1 MLTQL
6 LALVILVGLTATTL
20 LLCLEKW
27 GVLAAWEVHR
37 PEWLMK
43 RCDMCAGYWICV
55 TLLLAVAG
63 VAIGCH
69 VLLVDLG
76 GLILMMWGVLL
87 LALPAAAIS
96 RVLFGLSAGR

>member
-6 LALVILVGLTATTL
+6 LSLVLLVGLTATTL

-27 GVLAAWEVHR
+27 GILAAWEVHR

-43 RCDMCAGYWICV
+43 RCDLCAGYWICV
-55 TLLLAVAG
+55 TLLLLVAAG
-63 VAIGCH
+63 A
-69 VLLVDLG
+69 VLLGQLPG
-76 GLILMMWGVLL
+76 WSWLVLAPL

-96 RVLFGLSAGR
+96 RVLFALSAGR